1 MRCAP
6 VNSRHTGIYQ
16 RYELV
21 WGVYSNKCPA
31 AECERSELAPIARGS
46 WASEAAVH
54 VFQALA
60 QHYLRAVRL
69 LPTGGG
75 SGNGTG
81 NGWVRVKL
89 LVFFC
94 GASTPKQNRRGLV
107 CTLWQFSSLSAIDGS
122 RSFAFNITI
131 FIAFNLL
138 RFRFNLLIKTN
149 KL

>member
-31 AECERSELAPIARGS
+31 AECERSELAPISRGS
-46 WASEAAVH
+46 WASEVAVH

-69 LPTGGG
+69 HGFWKR
-75 SGNGTG
+75 NWK
-81 NGWVRVKL
+81 WVGQSEVACF
-89 LVFFC
+89 FFC
-94 GASTPKQNRRGLV
+94 GASTSKQNHRGLV
-107 CTLWQFSSLSAIDGS
+107 CTL
-122 RSFAFNITI
+122 
-131 FIAFNLL
+131 
-138 RFRFNLLIKTN
+138 
-149 KL
+149 